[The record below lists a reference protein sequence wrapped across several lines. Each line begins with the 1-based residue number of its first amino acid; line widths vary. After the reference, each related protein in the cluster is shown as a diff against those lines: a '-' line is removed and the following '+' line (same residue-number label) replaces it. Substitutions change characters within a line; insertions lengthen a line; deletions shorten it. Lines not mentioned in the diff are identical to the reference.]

1 MKDWLVK
8 YFSAEAIPLKRRKR
22 TVQSFVLLT
31 RTEYLFFHLFQ
42 ALRLQDSAN
51 AFTPFKFT
59 RDILVIFIGRVGTI
73 ISSEGPT
80 ITALCYCRKD
90 MSAPFII
97 FSWHRGWVKG
107 EEGQSR
113 TFCVFLFLPFC
124 LCCLIVLMSTA
135 FCISS
140 VRILKVGLNAHRK
153 TWIMYKLPS
162 KGGFYFSLSRVIL
175 IFSLRNLPISF

>member
-1 MKDWLVK
+1 M
-8 YFSAEAIPLKRRKR
+8 KR

-31 RTEYLFFHLFQ
+31 RTDYLFFHLFQ

-97 FSWHRGWVKG
+97 FFDTGDGWRERRV
-107 EEGQSR
+107 SHA
-113 TFCVFLFLPFC
+113 LFASSSFC
-124 LCCLIVLMSTA
+124 LCCPTVLMSTA

-140 VRILKVGLNAHRK
+140 VRILKVGLNAHRR

>member
-8 YFSAEAIPLKRRKR
+8 YFSAEAIPLRRRKR
-22 TVQSFVLLT
+22 TIQSFLLLT
-31 RTEYLFFHLFQ
+31 RTDYLFFHLFQ

-113 TFCVFLFLPFC
+113 TFCVFLFLPLLPHCFDVHC
-124 LCCLIVLMSTA
+124 FLYQ
-135 FCISS
+135 FSS
-140 VRILKVGLNAHRK
+140 NTKGRLKRPQKNVD
-153 TWIMYKLPS
+153 Y
-162 KGGFYFSLSRVIL
+162 V
-175 IFSLRNLPISF
+175 

>member
-22 TVQSFVLLT
+22 TVQSFVLLNWLLIFPSVSSVKT
-31 RTEYLFFHLFQ
+31 PRQRKCIHSFFH
-42 ALRLQDSAN
+42 
-51 AFTPFKFT
+51 P

-113 TFCVFLFLPFC
+113 TFCVFLFLPLLPHCFDVYC
-124 LCCLIVLMSTA
+124 FLYQ
-135 FCISS
+135 FSS
-140 VRILKVGLNAHRK
+140 NTKGRLKRPQKNVDY
-153 TWIMYKLPS
+153 I
-162 KGGFYFSLSRVIL
+162 
-175 IFSLRNLPISF
+175 